1 MAPTQP
7 REPTREH
14 RLTVPAAAA
23 GRRLDQTLALLLAH
37 HSRNRLKAWIEAGL
51 VRVDGAIVDVPRHKL
66 AGGESLLV
74 TEGLSA
80 LDDTVEAQAIAL
92 RVVHEDEAI
101 LVVDKPAG
109 LVVHPG
115 SGNRDGTLQNALLH
129 HAPELAALPRAGIE
143 ARIDG
148 AIGAYLAAL
157 ASQPAAAWAFT
168 IEVMGAGRAAL
179 DRRAWV
185 LAQWVARWRG
195 MQAHQGEEGAP
206 AWPARSDAHLLAL
219 VGGSEELVRETLRRD
234 GAQALPTLRTAL
246 VEVALAMLGASP
258 ATRSR

>member
-1 MAPTQP
+1 MPARPAP
-7 REPTREH
+7 
-14 RLTVPAAAA
+14 
-23 GRRLDQTLALLLAH
+23 
-37 HSRNRLKAWIEAGL
+37 SRPNPPL
-51 VRVDGAIVDVPRHKL
+51 P
-66 AGGESLLV
+66 
-74 TEGLSA
+74 
-80 LDDTVEAQAIAL
+80 
-92 RVVHEDEAI
+92 
-101 LVVDKPAG
+101 
-109 LVVHPG
+109 
-115 SGNRDGTLQNALLH
+115 
-129 HAPELAALPRAGIE
+129 ALPRGRHPLTQQAVAASQRLRLLDAVAQVVAAKGYGAATVADVIGRAGVSRRTFYE
-143 ARIDG
+143 QFTGLEDCYLAAYEDG
-148 AIGAYLAAL
+148 MRSLFDAIRRALAAL

-195 MQAHQGEEGAP
+195 MQAHQGEEGAQ